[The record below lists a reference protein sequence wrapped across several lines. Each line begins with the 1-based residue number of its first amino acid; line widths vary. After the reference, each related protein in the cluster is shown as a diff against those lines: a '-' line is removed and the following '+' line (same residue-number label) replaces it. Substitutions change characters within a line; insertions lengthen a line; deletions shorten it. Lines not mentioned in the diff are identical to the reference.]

1 VVNHGQ
7 WRHVVLAAATGLGV
21 AGAML
26 TASAAG
32 AAGLG
37 AGRPGASMESTTQ
50 ALAAPS
56 ASTSVCTSSS
66 AAYKALAAQLSH
78 DITTVL
84 RTRASA
90 VAVTVADRRTGIACQ
105 LNQSTRFD
113 SASVVKVTILGTM
126 LRMAL
131 DQHRY
136 LTQTEVNLSTAMI
149 EWSDNNAA
157 TALWN
162 EVGRSR
168 LQHFLTLAKM
178 TQTLLGP
185 GGYWGL
191 TQITAH
197 DELTLLKLL
206 TSTNSVL
213 DTPSRQYALYLMAR
227 VTPAQRWGVPAGAPA
242 GVAVH
247 VKNGWLPRPTHG
259 WRIHSIGSFSGHGRD
274 YMIAVLTENNATMAY
289 GVRTVEDVAEV
300 IHHDLNS
307 GLPAAVRP
315 SVISPAQQTPD
326 EPLPALP
333 NVP

>member
-1 VVNHGQ
+1 VANHRQ
-7 WRHVVLAAATGLGV
+7 WRRAVLAASAGLAA

-26 TASAAG
+26 TAGPASAA
-32 AAGLG
+32 
-37 AGRPGASMESTTQ
+37 STD
-50 ALAAPS
+50 
-56 ASTSVCTSSS
+56 VCTSSS
-66 AAYKALAAQLSH
+66 SSGQTLAARLSR
-78 DITTVL
+78 DITAVL

-90 VAVTVADRRTGIACQ
+90 VALTVADRRTGVACQ
-105 LNQSTRFD
+105 LNQSARFD
-113 SASVVKVTILGTM
+113 SASVVKVTILGAM
-126 LRMAL
+126 LRMAV

-136 LTQTEVNLSTAMI
+136 LTQSEVTLSTAMI
-149 EWSDNNAA
+149 EESDNNAA

-168 LQHFLTLAKM
+168 LQHFLTLARM
-178 TQTLLGP
+178 TQTVLGP

-197 DELTLLKLL
+197 DQLTLLRLL

-213 DTPSRQYALYLMAR
+213 DTVSRQYALSLMAH

-242 GVAVH
+242 GVTVH

-259 WRIHSIGSFSGHGRD
+259 WRIHSMGSFSGHGRD
-274 YMIAVLTENNATMAY
+274 YMIVVLTQNNATMAY
-289 GVRTVEDVAEV
+289 GVRTIEDVAEV
-300 IHHDLNS
+300 IHRDLNA

-315 SVISPAQQTPD
+315 SAISPAQQTPD
-326 EPLPALP
+326 ERLPALP